1 MRHFLKET
9 DFSRAEMAQIF
20 KDAAALKKGR
30 NSKSAPRPLNHQSW
44 GLIFFKKST
53 RTRVSF
59 QVGVWE
65 LGGHP
70 LVLNADDL
78 QLSRGET
85 EADTARVLSRFLHGV
100 VIRCFEHSTLETFAR
115 EGTLPVV
122 NALSDFLHPCQSY
135 TDLFT
140 LTERWTKKGADPM
153 RSLKGKT
160 LAFFGDTACNMGN
173 SLALAGAYAGMNV
186 VLCGPKGFEPKADF
200 MALLKAEKL
209 EKYIRF
215 TTDPKEAAK
224 GADVLYTDVWVSM
237 GMEGE
242 EAVRIKKMKPYTIT
256 KELLDIA
263 GPKALFMHCLPAHA
277 GMEVTQEVLD
287 DPRCI
292 VYDQAENRLHTQK
305 AILQMLAK
313 VNGRTKNKKA
323 RK

>member
-9 DFSRAEMAQIF
+9 DFSKAEMAKIF
-20 KDAAALKKGR
+20 ADAAALKQGR
-30 NSKSAPRPLNHQSW
+30 GGKRAPKPLAEQSW

-65 LGGHP
+65 LGGRP
-70 LVLNADDL
+70 LVLNADEL

-85 EADTARVLSRFLHGV
+85 EADTARVLARFLHGL
-100 VIRCFEHSTLETFAR
+100 VIRCFSHQTLETFAK
-115 EGTLPVV
+115 EGNRPVV

-140 LTERWTKKGADPM
+140 LTERWAKPGKDRFA
-153 RSLKGKT
+153 SLKGKT
-160 LAFFGDTACNMGN
+160 LAFFGDTACNMAN

-186 VLCGPKGFEPKADF
+186 VLAGPKGFEPTAEF
-200 MALLKAEKL
+200 MALLKKEGL
-209 EKYIRF
+209 EKNVRF
-215 TTDPKEAAK
+215 TTDARDAAK

-237 GMEGE
+237 GKEGE
-242 EAVRIKKMKPYTIT
+242 ENGRIAKMRPYAIT
-256 KELLDIA
+256 KELLDLA
-263 GPKALFMHCLPAHA
+263 GPKAIFMHCLPAHA

-287 DPRCI
+287 DKRSVI
-292 VYDQAENRLHTQK
+292 YDQAENRLHVQK
-305 AILQMLAK
+305 AILNALAK
-313 VNGRTKNKKA
+313 LNASKKA

>member
-20 KDAAALKKGR
+20 KEAAALKKGR
-30 NSKSAPRPLNHQSW
+30 NGKKIPLPLDRQSW

-70 LVLNADDL
+70 LVLAADDL

-100 VIRCFEHSTLETFAR
+100 VIRCFGHATLETFVK
-115 EGTLPVV
+115 EGTMPVV

-140 LTERWTKKGADPM
+140 MSERWMKKGQDPLK
-153 RSLKGKT
+153 SLKGKT

-186 VLCGPKGFEPKADF
+186 VLCGPKGFEPTPEF
-200 MALLKAEKL
+200 MKLLKAEGL
-209 EKYIRF
+209 EKFVRF
-215 TTDPKEAAK
+215 TTDPADAAK

-237 GMEGE
+237 GMED
-242 EAVRIKKMKPYTIT
+242 EAAGRIKKMKPYAIT
-256 KELLDIA
+256 KKLLDIA

-287 DPRCI
+287 DPRSI

-305 AILQMLAK
+305 AILQALAK
-313 VNGRTKNKKA
+313 VNKKA

>member
-9 DFSRAEMAQIF
+9 DFSRAEMAAIF
-20 KDAAALKKGR
+20 KSAAALKKGR
-30 NSKSAPRPLNHQSW
+30 ASKRVPKPLSEQSW

-78 QLSRGET
+78 QLTRGET

-100 VIRCFEHSTLETFAR
+100 VIRSFGHETLETFVK
-115 EGTLPVV
+115 EGSVPVV

-140 LTERWTKKGADPM
+140 MAERWAKKGGDLM
-153 RSLKGKT
+153 GSLKGKT
-160 LAFFGDTACNMGN
+160 LAFFGDTACNMAN
-173 SLALAGAYAGMNV
+173 SLALAGAYAGMKV
-186 VLCGPKGFEPKADF
+186 VLCGPKGFEPTKKFTD
-200 MALLKAEKL
+200 LLKSYKL
-209 EKYIRF
+209 EKQVRF
-215 TTDPKEAAK
+215 TTDPADAAK

-237 GMEGE
+237 GMEGDE
-242 EAVRIKKMKPYTIT
+242 KRRIKQMRPYTVT
-256 KELLDIA
+256 KKLLDIA
-263 GPKALFMHCLPAHA
+263 GKNALFMHCLPAHA
-277 GMEVTQEVLD
+277 GLEVTQQVLD
-287 DPRCI
+287 DKRSI

-305 AILQMLAK
+305 AILSALAAC
-313 VNGRTKNKKA
+313 NKKA
-323 RK
+323 KRK